1 MTNSNSSNTPESS
14 TGIYAD
20 IQNLQD
26 ISKEIL
32 VVLIGRWPED
42 VPRPRKLNLY
52 VRADHA
58 DLWRVWASHEFG
70 DMEVIVKGVQHYT
83 LSATKNAADMAIAV
97 DAISD
102 FNHGRVNHVAV
113 VSDDS
118 DFISLYAKLA
128 EEVNGFDLTYQNGN
142 IPFLWVFTDRM
153 GTRSALLQEF
163 FPNKYIHV
171 VDHRLFHQVRVEQR
185 RAAAEAKEK
194 AEAEAAQEVAAD
206 TASDAPAQTP
216 QIEPEESP
224 PMSDRRAGERAGRQ
238 AQQVEAKESP
248 PEPKPDE
255 SRRAPEPEPEPE
267 EIDEQPLMSEVQR
280 EVSETERI
288 ALQLIRDLPV
298 GRFKSMDCQDIIRTN
313 FPSHNMS
320 SADGPAFGTMFRREV
335 LPFMQKRGVKDLES
349 QSPRQYEMTHEAK
362 VSLARA

>member
-1 MTNSNSSNTPESS
+1 MVNSNSSNTPDTPESS

-20 IQNLQD
+20 IQNLQE

-42 VPRPRKLNLY
+42 IPPPRKLNLY

-58 DLWRVWASHEFG
+58 DLWRVWASHEFE
-70 DMEVIVKGVQHYT
+70 DIEVIVKGVQHYT
-83 LSATKNAADMAIAV
+83 LSATKNAADMAISV

-128 EEVNGFDLTYQNGN
+128 EEVNGLKSTYSNGN

-163 FPNKYIHV
+163 FPEKYIHV
-171 VDHRLFHQVRVEQR
+171 VDHRLYELVMMEMERQREDAERSAELNIARQEPSPPPVESVEEE
-185 RAAAEAKEK
+185 ANDNKAPPPEAK
-194 AEAEAAQEVAAD
+194 
-206 TASDAPAQTP
+206 
-216 QIEPEESP
+216 
-224 PMSDRRAGERAGRQ
+224 
-238 AQQVEAKESP
+238 
-248 PEPKPDE
+248 
-255 SRRAPEPEPEPE
+255 SRRVPEPEPEADE
-267 EIDEQPLMSEVQR
+267 EEEEEQPLMSEVQR

-313 FPSHNMS
+313 FPGHHLS
-320 SADGPAFGTMFRREV
+320 SADGPAFGTIFRREV
-335 LPFMQKRGVKDLES
+335 LPFMQKRGVLDLES

-362 VSLARA
+362 VSLARAQ